1 MYYVTQA
8 GVNHIILAVSY
19 RAEML
24 EQEMGAEAIKVW
36 RGGPGCGSGAVVVE
50 VVEVNVVM
58 GGSGGG
64 VNVSECAWVM

>member
-36 RGGPGCGSGAVVVE
+36 RSGPGCHIVGPAVVV
-50 VVEVNVVM
+50 VVNVVM

-64 VNVSECAWVM
+64 GKVSECAWVM